1 MVNQDR
7 GLWLVSPTE
16 RPATPLSL
24 PNVVSSIPEDNGCD
38 FLHLPSWIG
47 VQRKTP
53 RDLAASLSDGRLSKE
68 INQAISSQFLNT
80 FIVAIDGTFIFSDQG
95 ADLDSGLTSVQI
107 EGLKLSLAVK
117 SIATIHYADLNHL
130 LLSIVT
136 HHLRT
141 STLLSRKKPE
151 NAWGNSDNKSF
162 VITLLQTI
170 PGIGLQSA
178 QKIYEKHQNPFLFSL
193 SESELATIVGKSKA
207 SKIIKAIPSHSM
219 TATR

>member
-193 SESELATIVGKSKA
+193 SESELAKIVGKSKA